1 MTRRPH
7 LYVALVRLWLVAC
20 AWSVSIEAS
29 AGPDLPRQ
37 GGTDRSP
44 VPHAAWETPVLRP
57 ARHESAFASLADAT
71 EPKRVDALAT
81 ASIAVVYPDLGEPYR
96 SVFVQIIEGI
106 EDAAGAPVRQY
117 AVGSNADPS
126 ELRAQ
131 LKRNGVKVAI
141 TLGRQGL
148 KAMSGLDKDIAV
160 VAGGVLSL
168 PETESRNL
176 LAVSLT
182 PDPALLFS
190 RLKNLLPGM
199 RRVIVIYNPQQNEWL
214 IRLAREAAKVHS
226 LELVTYEARDL
237 SSAARTYETAFATI
251 DGKRDAI
258 WLPQDSTTVDESA
271 VLPMILKESWN
282 RNVPVFSSSFLH
294 VKKGV
299 LFALYP
305 NNVEMG
311 RTLANSAFGIL
322 SGDSRRRGVL
332 PLREVNTAVNVR
344 TASHIGLNIGYQQQ
358 RSFDYIFPEP

>member
-1 MTRRPH
+1 MR
-7 LYVALVRLWLVAC
+7 Y
-20 AWSVSIEAS
+20 E
-29 AGPDLPRQ
+29 
-37 GGTDRSP
+37 
-44 VPHAAWETPVLRP
+44 PVLV
-57 ARHESAFASLADAT
+57 SLADAAD
-71 EPKRVDALAT
+71 PRRVDAASA
-81 ASIAVVYPDLGEPYR
+81 ASIAVIYPDLGEPYR
-96 SVFVQIIEGI
+96 SIFIQIIEGI
-106 EDAAGAPVRQY
+106 EDAAGSPVRQY
-117 AVGSNADPS
+117 AVGANVDPS
-126 ELRAQ
+126 ELRTQ

-148 KAMSGLDKDIAV
+148 KAMSGLEKDIAV
-160 VAGGVLSL
+160 VAGGVLSV
-168 PETESRNL
+168 PEAESRNL

-190 RLKNLLPGM
+190 RLKNLLPAM

-214 IRLAREAAKVHS
+214 IRLAREAAKAHG
-226 LELVTYEARDL
+226 LELLTHEARDL
-237 SSAARTYETAFATI
+237 SSAARTYETAFAGI

-322 SGDSRRRGVL
+322 AGDPRRRGVL
-332 PLREVNTAVNVR
+332 PLREVNTAVNIR

>member
-1 MTRRPH
+1 MTRRLKSP
-7 LYVALVRLWLVAC
+7 VALIRLWLIAC
-20 AWSVSIEAS
+20 AWTISLHAS
-29 AGPDLPRQ
+29 AAPDIPRYD
-37 GGTDRSP
+37 GADRVLMP
-44 VPHAAWETPVLRP
+44 TVPAAGAQLRP
-57 ARHESAFASLADAT
+57 VRYEPMLVSLADTT
-71 EPKRVDALAT
+71 EPKRDASSA

-96 SVFVQIIEGI
+96 SVFAQIIEGI

-117 AVGSNADPS
+117 AIGPNVDPS

-131 LKRNGVKVAI
+131 LKRNGIKVAI

-148 KAMSGLDKDIAV
+148 KVMSGLDKDIAV
-160 VAGGVLSL
+160 VAGGVLSV
-168 PETESRNL
+168 PEADSRNL

-214 IRLAREAAKVHS
+214 MRLARDAAKVHG

-237 SSAARTYETAFATI
+237 SSAARMYETAFAGI
-251 DGKRDAI
+251 DGRRDAI
-258 WLPQDSTTVDESA
+258 WLPQDSTTVDEGA

-311 RTLANSAFGIL
+311 RTLASSAFGVL
-322 SGDSRRRGVL
+322 SGDPRKRGVL
-332 PLREVNTAVNVR
+332 PLREVNTAVNIR